1 KAPSPRPKANNQ
13 ARPARGDCPPPAP
26 GVPFTVFFSFRVFL
40 EGPPPRRSS
49 TTGRDLPQRTVGA
62 RHGHRTNA
70 ALVAW
75 FGESEEPKRPFS
87 VRFACRHGRMST
99 DIERPSPKIVP
110 RRQVARP

>member
-1 KAPSPRPKANNQ
+1 MTSSRTCGSIYRILFISHLFWRRP
-13 ARPARGDCPPPAP
+13 DPP
-26 GVPFTVFFSFRVFL
+26 V
-40 EGPPPRRSS
+40 SS

-99 DIERPSPKIVP
+99 DIERPRPKIVP